1 MGSPPEVPAPQS
13 LQHTRMTG
21 RAATLLLLVATAVIA
36 EDVNIG
42 SRHAVDVVKAEEE
55 MRAADESIGS
65 GKLYFTGTGYT
76 VNLIPHV
83 IVLGLLALGVVF
95 LFGDSLF
102 GADIGTGYGAP
113 DAGYGAA
120 PAYSAPAPS
129 YAAAPSTG
137 YDAANRYYDTYAQ
150 QAATALGAS

>member
-55 MRAADESIGS
+55 MRAVDESIGS

-102 GADIGTGYGAP
+102 GADYRHRLRRPGRRLRRPRGC
-113 DAGYGAA
+113 
-120 PAYSAPAPS
+120 
-129 YAAAPSTG
+129 
-137 YDAANRYYDTYAQ
+137 
-150 QAATALGAS
+150 